1 MPYSTNSEPR
11 SPRGLQWDYIA
22 IIQFIFF
29 HLGCLFVFWTGVSWV
44 AISACLFFYCLRI
57 FAIGGGYHRYFAH
70 RSFKTSRAFQFVLA
84 FLGTLAYQKGP
95 LWWTAIHRYHH
106 LHADTEDDIHSPV
119 RDGFWYSHFGWI
131 FSLSNRET
139 NEKMVPNLKQYSE
152 LRFLDKF
159 YALPPL
165 ILAASMYLL
174 GVLLHRFTPDL
185 HTSGVQML
193 VWGFFISTVLVHHA
207 VYSVNSIA
215 HMFGSRRFDT
225 PDKSRNNI
233 IVALLTF
240 GEGWHN
246 NHHHYQR
253 SARQGFYWW
262 EIDITHY
269 VLKVLSYLGIIWDL
283 QSPPERVYAV
293 ASFEKAV
300 GKALPVY
307 YRTASGSDRPQH
319 STHSSSSGNGSP

>member
-1 MPYSTNSEPR
+1 
-11 SPRGLQWDYIA
+11 
-22 IIQFIFF
+22 
-29 HLGCLFVFWTGVSWV
+29 
-44 AISACLFFYCLRI
+44 
-57 FAIGGGYHRYFAH
+57 
-70 RSFKTSRAFQFVLA
+70 
-84 FLGTLAYQKGP
+84 
-95 LWWTAIHRYHH
+95 
-106 LHADTEDDIHSPV
+106 
-119 RDGFWYSHFGWI
+119 
-131 FSLSNRET
+131 
-139 NEKMVPNLKQYSE
+139 
-152 LRFLDKF
+152 
-159 YALPPL
+159 
-165 ILAASMYLL
+165 
-174 GVLLHRFTPDL
+174 LLHRFTPDL

-215 HMFGSRRFDT
+215 HTFGSRRFDT

-269 VLKVLSYLGIIWDL
+269 VLKGLSYLGIIWDL

-293 ASFEKAV
+293 ASSDRAV

-307 YRTASGSDRPQH
+307 YRTASGSDRPTH